1 MESRRD
7 FVRTSAAAMAASKS
21 VLGANDR
28 VQLGVIG
35 VGSRGTDDMGRFVA
49 NQDCAVVAVCD
60 VAKSRLE
67 TAVAKSGGTVASY
80 GDYRRVLDRKD
91 VDAVLIAT
99 PDHWHSPITVDALAA
114 GKDIYVEK
122 PLSNTIPAA
131 QRMLEASQKYQRVV
145 QVGTQQR
152 SWPHFQQCARM
163 IQEGVIGPVT
173 HAVIFFGGGHY
184 TNTLAPESAPP
195 ADLDWEAWQGPAP
208 RHPYSPTRQRNW
220 RAFYDYG
227 GGLVTDWGVH
237 LVDTARMCL
246 DPGSDAPLLSSASAQ
261 YVNIQNPDREQV
273 PNAFICSWQY
283 KNSLVSFTNTI
294 PPDPDLCVA
303 GATPFFGSDAQG
315 GDYFYGSRC
324 CLLVNRHGYRLT
336 LRPERGG
343 GRAAAGNCCIDP
355 THEV

>member
-1 MESRRD
+1 
-7 FVRTSAAAMAASKS
+7 MAASKS

-152 SWPHFQQCARM
+152 SWPHFQQCARV

-173 HAVIFFGGGHY
+173 HAVIFFGGGYY

-208 RHPYSPTRQRNW
+208 RHAYKPTRQRNW

-227 GGLVTDWGVH
+227 GGFVTDWGVH
-237 LVDTARMCL
+237 LVDTARTCL

-273 PNAFICSWQY
+273 PNAFICFWQY

-324 CLLVNRHGYRLT
+324 CLLVNRRGYRLT

>member
-49 NQDCAVVAVCD
+49 NQDCD

-163 IQEGVIGPVT
+163 IQEGVIGP
-173 HAVIFFGGGHY
+173 
-184 TNTLAPESAPP
+184 
-195 ADLDWEAWQGPAP
+195 
-208 RHPYSPTRQRNW
+208 
-220 RAFYDYG
+220 
-227 GGLVTDWGVH
+227 
-237 LVDTARMCL
+237 
-246 DPGSDAPLLSSASAQ
+246 
-261 YVNIQNPDREQV
+261 DRKSV
-273 PNAFICSWQY
+273 
-283 KNSLVSFTNTI
+283 V
-294 PPDPDLCVA
+294 
-303 GATPFFGSDAQG
+303 
-315 GDYFYGSRC
+315 
-324 CLLVNRHGYRLT
+324 
-336 LRPERGG
+336 
-343 GRAAAGNCCIDP
+343 
-355 THEV
+355 